1 MRKMRVRLT
10 HPNNVTLYTEKGA
23 SSTVSLLIYNFC
35 GENFHFH
42 FSPLQRGFSPAFVH
56 GEASRFFAFPLFPYS
71 FLGVDAGRQR
81 KGRFPRILFILS
93 PFPLA
98 FFAFLAYDGIV
109 PAIRYRQSRPWRVKC
124 SWTGSCHETKTG
136 RKRRGAKAASH
147 CFGCETPF
155 CGSEFP
161 GGPRGPGPADFEG
174 GVFLCLRRRKRPGR
188 TDIGHWR

>member
-1 MRKMRVRLT
+1 MRVRLT

-35 GENFHFH
+35 GENFHF
-42 FSPLQRGFSPAFVH
+42 
-56 GEASRFFAFPLFPYS
+56 
-71 FLGVDAGRQR
+71 GVDAGRQR

-188 TDIGHWR
+188 TDIGPWR